1 MHQINL
7 KEARRTLPK
16 LIEQARSGEEI
27 QITRRGKGV
36 ARLVSLAPEKPARL
50 PSLAQFRESITAK
63 GPALSQVVVEQRQK
77 DRY

>member
-16 LIEQARSGEEI
+16 LIEQARSGDEI

-36 ARLVSLAPEKPARL
+36 ARLVSLTPEKPGRL
-50 PSLAQFRESITAK
+50 PSLAEFRATITAR
-63 GPALSQVVVEQRQK
+63 GPALSKVVVEQRQK